1 MFGIKHVA
9 DSPGPENRSGGS
21 GHAADETQNC
31 QACHVGCQ
39 RAPCVENGEEDK
51 SNDIYDTSTVRFGAW
66 CKIQRPETSAENVE
80 SNGQS
85 GQIDVRDMEV
95 FS

>member
-1 MFGIKHVA
+1 MFWIKHVA
-9 DSPGPENRSGGS
+9 DGTGPEDRSGGS
-21 GHAADETQNC
+21 SHAAEETQNR

-39 RAPCVENGEEDK
+39 RAPCVEYGKEDK
-51 SNDIYDTSTVRFGAW
+51 SNDVYDPSTVRLGAW
-66 CKIQRPETSAENVE
+66 CQIQRPETSAEYKE